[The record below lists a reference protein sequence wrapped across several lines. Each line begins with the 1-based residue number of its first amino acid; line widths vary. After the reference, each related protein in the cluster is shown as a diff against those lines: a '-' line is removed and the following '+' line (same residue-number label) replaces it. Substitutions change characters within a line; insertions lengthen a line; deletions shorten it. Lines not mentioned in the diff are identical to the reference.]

1 MIKRIF
7 AILIILHSLQIRSNA
22 QNTGV
27 SLTTKSDLGMILPT
41 LETLIDSAI
50 EHNPYVQFRDLQI
63 TVNECKK
70 RTNKVEWTRNLGL
83 QSNIG
88 YGNLFNSS
96 LNYVDGTVPVGLKTN
111 RSETHYSAAAY
122 INMPFSTIANRK
134 NLTKMAEAELE
145 QARQMAEMQRNEV
158 RELVI
163 NRYNEVLLRHKL
175 LRIRANYHQTT
186 STALQMAEKEFLN
199 GIIPITEYTRLTE
212 ISTKAESDYE
222 IAKTDFFTSYM
233 LLEEIAGF
241 KLINPQINT
250 GENDNN

>member
-1 MIKRIF
+1 MKKRILAVLIVLQLLLLNGF
-7 AILIILHSLQIRSNA
+7 AQKAELEQFE
-22 QNTGV
+22 
-27 SLTTKSDLGMILPT
+27 KSDLSLLLPT
-41 LETLIDSAI
+41 LESLIDSAL

-63 TVNECKK
+63 VVNKCKFQ
-70 RTNKVEWTRNLGL
+70 TNRVEWTRNIGL

-122 INMPFSTIANRK
+122 INMPLSTLTNRK
-134 NLTKMAEAELE
+134 NLTKMAEAELD

-163 NRYNEVLLRHKL
+163 KRYNEVLLRHKL
-175 LRIRANYHQTT
+175 LKIRANYYLTT
-186 STALQMAEKEFLN
+186 STSLQMAEKEFLN
-199 GIIPITEYTRLTE
+199 GIIPLAEYSRLTE
-212 ISTKAESDYE
+212 ISTKSESDYE
-222 IAKTDFFTSYM
+222 IAKTDFFTAYM
-233 LLEEIAGF
+233 LLEEIVGI
-241 KLINPQINT
+241 KLNYPSLKT